1 MDRLNGFYWIVRD
14 ALAYPII
21 TYDFLN
27 KAACKN
33 FNSASGTCTS
43 GALSMAVISGGGFM
57 TNKLRCVGID
67 KGSSG
72 RSIGIGE
79 NIKFY
84 FSPNEVAALSS
95 PAL

>member
-1 MDRLNGFYWIVRD
+1 MLFIGLSRD

-21 TYDFLN
+21 TYDFIN
-27 KAACKN
+27 RAACKN

-67 KGSSG
+67 KGSAGSSG